1 MAVLPNPEVG
11 IVVVGELP
19 DGGAVIP
26 KLAIVGDED
35 VLGGVTGAGVGA

>member
-1 MAVLPNPEVG
+1 MAVLPKPEVG

-26 KLAIVGDED
+26 KFATVGAEF